1 MINALANTASTVV
14 AAVILITII
23 EMLLPDGN
31 MKKYVKFFGGLILML
46 VIITPIIN
54 LFNSDIDIK
63 KLIEANE
70 IEVSNIE
77 YELNENAIYDSYNN
91 NLELDIIKRLEE
103 NGYKVI
109 EIELE
114 TDKNTYQP
122 TDLELVIEHD
132 DGDIQPIVID
142 VFDNVSSKVSSYD
155 KEIIKTLI
163 NLNYG
168 IKKSN
173 IEIN

>member
-1 MINALANTASTVV
+1 MINDLSSTASTLV

-23 EMLLPDGN
+23 EMLLPSGN

-54 LFNSDIDIK
+54 LFNSDIDIE
-63 KLIEANE
+63 KLIEENQ

-77 YELNENAIYDSYNN
+77 YEFNESHIYNSYNEN
-91 NLELDIIKRLEE
+91 LKLDIIKRLEE

-109 EIELE
+109 DIKMV
-114 TDKNTYQP
+114 TDKNTYEP
-122 TDLELVIEHD
+122 TDLELLIEHD
-132 DGDIQPIVID
+132 DGDIQPVVID
-142 VFDNVSSKVSSYD
+142 VFKNASTELTSYD
-155 KEIIKTLI
+155 KEIIKTII

-168 IKKSN
+168 IKKAN
-173 IEIN
+173 IKIN